1 MAAEQDGL
9 AQQARAAWALLDE
22 RSAAAHELEAVKQQ
36 QLDENNRLRATLEEW
51 SHRNA
56 RCRVSLGACTAYK
69 KDCEALLLVQD
80 PLIGQ
85 WDAWPINQEVAAQV
99 GSHCGVQAGG

>member
-1 MAAEQDGL
+1 ML

-22 RSAAAHELEAVKQQ
+22 RSAAAHELEVVKQQ

-56 RCRVSLGACTAYK
+56 RC
-69 KDCEALLLVQD
+69 
-80 PLIGQ
+80 
-85 WDAWPINQEVAAQV
+85 
-99 GSHCGVQAGG
+99 